1 MTKKRTVS
9 NHKVTLITKTRLFKY
24 NENFTTKNWKFS
36 DKISYMFHISAKK
49 IDIGYSLEPPRW
61 GGSKEYHNL
70 YFWAKKKKKKRKIK
84 YTPVNPSY
92 TK

>member
-9 NHKVTLITKTRLFKY
+9 NQKVTLITKTRLFKY
-24 NENFTTKNWKFS
+24 NETFTTKTWKFS
-36 DKISYMFHISAKK
+36 DKISYMFHVSAQN
-49 IDIGYSLEPPRW
+49 IDIGYTLEPPRW
-61 GGSKEYHNL
+61 GGSKEYRNL
-70 YFWAKKKKKKRKIK
+70 YFWAKKNKIM